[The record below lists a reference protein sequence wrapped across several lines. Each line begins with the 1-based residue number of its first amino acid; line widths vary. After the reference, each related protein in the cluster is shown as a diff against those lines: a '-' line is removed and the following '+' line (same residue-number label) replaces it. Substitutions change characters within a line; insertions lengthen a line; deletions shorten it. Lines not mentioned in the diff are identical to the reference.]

1 MSRLS
6 ILKNDLRNLALK
18 SKNQCA
24 FPGCSKNLISNE
36 DDFIGQ
42 VCHIE
47 AAEPNGE
54 RYNESMNDEER
65 RSPDNLILLC
75 YDHHIV
81 TNNVEIYTTIK
92 LQEMKKNHENS
103 NISDLDIDRLDFVL
117 KEFEKRLDIKSSDEI
132 IQNNS
137 SVLYYFFKSI
147 ETNYLNY
154 QDKRDLIKL
163 PISRVSNEEVS
174 TREDII
180 KWSKKKFVACVAWVN
195 SLEDIEKLFPK
206 INLLNDLDSEN
217 KNAVDCF
224 NSFIFEKYEF
234 ILEYYLDIESIKNN
248 DKSEFVLKKYLQLA
262 NQLLEDIDDFLST
275 ILNNLKEL
283 NENVNIVEGG
293 PEFNFIPTLSM
304 RGFNFNEITDYL
316 ENL

>member
-24 FPGCSKNLISNE
+24 FPGCSKNLIAN
-36 DDFIGQ
+36 DDVFIGQ

-54 RYNESMNDEER
+54 RYNESMDDEER
-65 RSPDNLILLC
+65 RSPHNLILLC
-75 YDHHIV
+75 YEHHVV
-81 TNNVEIYTTIK
+81 TNNEDIYTTTK
-92 LQEMKKNHENS
+92 LKEMKKNHENS
-103 NISDLDIDRLDFVL
+103 NINDLDIDRIDFVL
-117 KEFEKRLDIKSSDEI
+117 KEFEKRLGIKPSDNI
-132 IQNNS
+132 IKNKS

-147 ETNYLNY
+147 ETYYLNY

-163 PISRVSNEEVS
+163 PISRVSTEEVL

-180 KWSKKKFVACVAWVN
+180 NWSKKKFDACVAWVN
-195 SLEDIEKLFPK
+195 SLEDIEKLFPQ
-206 INLLNDLDSEN
+206 INLLVDLDSEN

-224 NSFIFEKYEF
+224 NSYIFEKYDL
-234 ILEYYLDIESIKNN
+234 ILEYYLDIESVKNN

-262 NQLLEDIDDFLST
+262 NQLLEDIDGLLST
-275 ILNNLKEL
+275 IMNNLKDL

-293 PEFNFIPTLSM
+293 PEFDFVPTLRM

-316 ENL
+316 EDL